1 MCRAEG
7 GMLQAAPTMEV
18 MVRTPEELEVRA
30 GCLAVCQ
37 QGRSS
42 GDLRAGWH
50 YMSFLLQKI
59 NVVERIEDARQK
71 ESISGFSI
79 KIVQA

>member
-1 MCRAEG
+1 
-7 GMLQAAPTMEV
+7 MLQAAPTMEV
-18 MVRTPEELEVRA
+18 MVRTPDELEVKA

-37 QGRSS
+37 QGRST
-42 GDLRAGWH
+42 GDLGVGWH
-50 YMSFLLQKI
+50 CMNFLLRKI
-59 NVVERIEDARQK
+59 NVMERIEEAKQK